1 MKINPAVSNSYA
13 PNAIRDKYYNESQ
26 KMQGEGSGT
35 LSFSDFLKDSVAD
48 VNKTQVNADTSVTKL
63 LNGEQGAGM
72 HETMLAVEQAD
83 LKMRLMVQVRN
94 KAVEAYREIMRI
106 ST

>member
-1 MKINPAVSNSYA
+1 MKINPAISSNYA
-13 PNAIRDKYYNESQ
+13 PNAIREKFYSESQ
-26 KMQGEGSGT
+26 KIQGGGNET
-35 LSFSDFLKDSVAD
+35 VSFSDFLKESVAD
-48 VNKTQVNADTSVTKL
+48 VNKTQVKADQSVASL
-63 LNGEQGAGM
+63 LSGEPGSGL